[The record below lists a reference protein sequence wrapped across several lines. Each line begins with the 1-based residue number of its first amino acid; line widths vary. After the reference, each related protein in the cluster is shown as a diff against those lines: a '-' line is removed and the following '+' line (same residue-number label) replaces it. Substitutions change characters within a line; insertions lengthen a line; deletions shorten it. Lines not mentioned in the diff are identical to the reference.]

1 MQVFSMKHQEADG
14 RGYGP
19 FLPEI
24 LLLDGEIILMN
35 NYCHGFLYPENTE
48 NAENNRVTRQI
59 AFGSSTGGAGPL
71 PVITTLLADPIN
83 VVSTAIDTVGMR
95 DVTNLLIFTSIIS
108 LPLGISVTLNF
119 QITRTN
125 GDGSSIKV
133 GPTHTFSTLATALE
147 AESFAFQFADSNLRP
162 GNYTYSVE
170 ISTNSV
176 IDITP
181 GLTVNNA
188 TLSVIGFND

>member
-1 MQVFSMKHQEADG
+1 MNSILGYCDG
-14 RGYGP
+14 SQ
-19 FLPEI
+19 
-24 LLLDGEIILMN
+24 
-35 NYCHGFLYPENTE
+35 YPES
-48 NAENNRVTRQI
+48 NNRIARTV

-71 PVITTLLADPIN
+71 PLITTLLADPIN
-83 VVSTAIDTVGMR
+83 VVSTAIETAGMR
-95 DVTNLLIFTSIIS
+95 DVTNLLIFTSTIS

-125 GDGSSIKV
+125 TDGSTIKV
-133 GPTHTFSTLATALE
+133 GPAFTFSTLATVLE

-170 ISTNSV
+170 ISTNSI

-181 GLTVNNA
+181 GLTVNTA
-188 TLSVIGFND
+188 TLSIIGFND

>member
-1 MQVFSMKHQEADG
+1 MNSISYPCGGQYPDHSRTDRQV
-14 RGYGP
+14 
-19 FLPEI
+19 
-24 LLLDGEIILMN
+24 
-35 NYCHGFLYPENTE
+35 
-48 NAENNRVTRQI
+48 

-71 PVITTLLADPIN
+71 PVITTLLAEPIN
-83 VVSTAIDTVGMR
+83 VVSTTIETAGLR
-95 DVTNLLIFTSIIS
+95 DVTNLLIFTSMIN

-125 GDGSSIKV
+125 EEGSTIRV
-133 GPTHTFSTLATALE
+133 GPTFTFSTLAVLLE
-147 AESFAFQFADSNLRP
+147 SESFAFQFADSNLRP

-170 ISTNSV
+170 ISTNSI

-181 GLTVNNA
+181 GLTVTNA